1 MRACAYATDDD
12 GAVVRER
19 GYKGRTRREG
29 TMVVSVGC
37 VVITNER
44 GGACERT
51 RAHSSARAHTA
62 MRSPAVRKKTT
73 DPTKRAIERSN
84 TPFASR
90 IAGFGELNSR
100 SRKEAM
106 DMTTDGV
113 CRADGKRI
121 FHSCIDGDDS
131 ADGDGG

>member
-1 MRACAYATDDD
+1 MRACVYANDDD

-19 GYKGRTRREG
+19 RYKGRTTRREG
-29 TMVVSVGC
+29 TIFFSVGC
-37 VVITNER
+37 VVVTNER
-44 GGACERT
+44 GGAFERT
-51 RAHSSARAHTA
+51 RAHASARAHTA

-84 TPFASR
+84 APFASR

-113 CRADGKRI
+113 CGADGKDLSFIHRW
-121 FHSCIDGDDS
+121 
-131 ADGDGG
+131 